1 MATARKTASGM
12 WRIRCLSHTDSDKK
26 KHYVSF
32 TEPTKALAEQKAA
45 QFNHRKKRM
54 KRHDLSISEAVAQY
68 IDGLPDDTSP
78 STLRGYRA
86 IQKRI
91 DADAIS
97 SIRINS
103 LCNDDLKG
111 FIKIM
116 QRRGL
121 SAKTIRSTYSLLM
134 SSITPFCDIR
144 FDVKLPKIHRP
155 PKDAPSD
162 SSIVQLIDAA
172 SPRLKR
178 AICLAA
184 FGSLRRGEA
193 AALKFADVDP
203 DHNTVTVHAD
213 IVMDP
218 SGKWVFKDHPKTDNS
233 FRTVELPA
241 EIIAEL
247 GTGDPD
253 AYVVG
258 LTPGSISDRFY
269 ELKKRLGLS
278 IRYHDLR
285 GYCASI
291 MAALGISDIY
301 AQRRGGWSSTGVLK
315 DAYQNVIREHDR
327 QFTAQLNNY
336 FSEMLKKDDSKDD
349 PPF

>member
-1 MATARKTASGM
+1 MATAKKQPSGN
-12 WRIRCLSHTDSDKK
+12 WKIRCLAYTDENKK

-45 QFNHRKKRM
+45 QFNQKKKRVR
-54 KRHDLSISEAVAQY
+54 RHDLSISEAVAQY
-68 IDGLPDDTSP
+68 IDGLPADTSP
-78 STLRGYRA
+78 STLRGYQF

-91 DADAIS
+91 DADAIAS
-97 SIRINS
+97 VRINS
-103 LCNDDLKG
+103 LCDDDLKD
-111 FIKIM
+111 FIKNM

-144 FDVKLPKIHRP
+144 FNVKIPKIHRP

-178 AICLAA
+178 AIYLAA

-193 AALKFADVDP
+193 AALKYADVDP
-203 DHNTVTVHAD
+203 KKNTVTVHAD
-213 IVMDP
+213 IIINP
-218 SGKWVFKDHPKTDNS
+218 AGEWIYKNHPKTDTS
-233 FRTVELPA
+233 FRTVELPV

-253 AYVVG
+253 DYVVG

-315 DAYQNVIREHDR
+315 DVYQNVIREHDR
-327 QFTAQLNNY
+327 QFSAQLNNY
-336 FSEMLKKDDSKDD
+336 FSEMLKKDDPKDD

>member
-1 MATARKTASGM
+1 MATAKKQPSGN
-12 WRIRCLSHTDSDKK
+12 WKIRCLAYTDENKK

-45 QFNHRKKRM
+45 QFNQKKKRVR
-54 KRHDLSISEAVAQY
+54 RHDLSISEAVVQY

-91 DADAIS
+91 DADAIAS
-97 SIRINS
+97 VRINS
-103 LCNDDLKG
+103 LCDEDLQG
-111 FIKIM
+111 FVRIM

-134 SSITPFCDIR
+134 SSVSQYSDVR
-144 FDVKLPKIHRP
+144 FRVKLPKIHRP

-162 SSIVQLIDAA
+162 AHIVQLINEA
-172 SPRLKR
+172 SPRLRR
-178 AICLAA
+178 AIYLAA

-203 DHNTVTVHAD
+203 AKNTVTIHSD

-218 SGKWVFKDHPKTDNS
+218 AGQWVYKDHPKTDKS

-241 EIIAEL
+241 EIIQEL

-253 AYVVG
+253 DYVVG

-315 DAYQNVIREHDR
+315 DVYQNVIREQDR
-327 QFTAQLNNY
+327 QFSAQLNNY
-336 FSEMLKKDDSKDD
+336 FSEMLKKDDPKDD